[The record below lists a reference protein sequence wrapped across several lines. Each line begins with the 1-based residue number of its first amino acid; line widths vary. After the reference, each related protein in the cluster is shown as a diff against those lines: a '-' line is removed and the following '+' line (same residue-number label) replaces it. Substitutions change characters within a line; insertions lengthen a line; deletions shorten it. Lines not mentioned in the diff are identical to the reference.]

1 MGPVPGA
8 AVGIKGRIGGLGQ
21 GAMHLLALLQRR
33 RPVGRRPHQRM
44 PKTHPGAD
52 LQQAGLGRRRRRL
65 GPDPEPPGRAPYQHR
80 IPDRL
85 RRRDQQQRTRLLREG
100 LEPPPKALLN
110 AH

>member
-65 GPDPEPPGRAPYQHR
+65 STEAQSLGRSPYQHR
-80 IPDRL
+80 VANRL
-85 RRRDQQQRTRLLREG
+85 GRRDQ
-100 LEPPPKALLN
+100 
-110 AH
+110 